1 MYLQIQLI
9 KLYYEHDDVSTS
21 LSLSSVQDRAP
32 LDAQELM
39 DAEKTLMMMLCQ
51 QRRGGGEVGGDEEED
66 ASTPSSEGEENL
78 DLARGK
84 YNVFIIYLELSL

>member
-1 MYLQIQLI
+1 MSMYLQIQLI

-39 DAEKTLMMMLCQ
+39 DAEKTLMMMLRQ
-51 QRRGGGEVGGDEEED
+51 QRRGGGGGRWE
-66 ASTPSSEGEENL
+66 ATRKKMQ
-78 DLARGK
+78 AHHQVRGK
-84 YNVFIIYLELSL
+84 RTWTLLGVSIMYLLSI